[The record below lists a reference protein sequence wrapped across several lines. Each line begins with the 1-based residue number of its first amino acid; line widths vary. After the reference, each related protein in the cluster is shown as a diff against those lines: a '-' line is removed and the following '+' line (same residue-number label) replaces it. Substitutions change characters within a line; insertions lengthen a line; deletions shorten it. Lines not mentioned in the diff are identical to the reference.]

1 VEQLRDQKRAF
12 KPCFARAAFMLS
24 ALACIGLAQPL
35 KAQSASGD
43 ATVVVNQG
51 VNMVKNSDLHFGDFI
66 AGTIRSVFRMN
77 PATSTLDQRNGNA
90 ISIGG
95 APTVASFTALGAPL
109 TIVRITVAENR
120 IDIVRD
126 GGTET
131 MRVNRFRFDGARN
144 RSLDASG
151 ETTYQIGGQL
161 RIGANQM
168 GGTYRGVFNVT
179 IDYQ

>member
-1 VEQLRDQKRAF
+1 MRDQKRTF
-12 KPCFARAAFMLS
+12 KSGLARAAIMLCV
-24 ALACIGLAQPL
+24 LPFIGLAGPVQ
-35 KAQSASGD
+35 AQSASGD
-43 ATVVVNQG
+43 ATVVVNRG

-66 AGTIRSVFRMN
+66 AGTVRSVFRMN
-77 PATSTLDQRNGNA
+77 PTTSALNQRNGDA

-95 APTVASFTALGAPL
+95 APTAASFTAFGTPL
-109 TIVRITVAENR
+109 TSVRITVVENL

-131 MRVNRFRFDGARN
+131 MRVNRFRFDGPRN
-144 RSLDASG
+144 RFLDASG

-161 RIGANQM
+161 RIGANQV
-168 GGTYRGVFNVT
+168 GGTYRGAFNVT

>member
-1 VEQLRDQKRAF
+1 MEQVRDQKRAC
-12 KPCFARAAFMLS
+12 KPVFARAALMLP
-24 ALACIGLAQPL
+24 ALACIGLAQPAQ
-35 KAQSASGD
+35 AQSASGD

-66 AGTIRSVFRMN
+66 AGTIRSVFRMD
-77 PATSTLDQRNGNA
+77 PATGALDQRNGNA
-90 ISIGG
+90 TSIGG
-95 APTVASFTALGAPL
+95 APTVASFTAFGTPL
-109 TIVRITVAENR
+109 TSVQITVAENR

-131 MRVNRFRFDGARN
+131 MRVNRFRFDGPRN
-144 RSLDASG
+144 RTLDASG
-151 ETTYQIGGQL
+151 EANYQIGGQL
-161 RIGANQM
+161 RIGANQV

>member
-1 VEQLRDQKRAF
+1 MRDQKRTF
-12 KPCFARAAFMLS
+12 KSGLARAAIMLCV
-24 ALACIGLAQPL
+24 LPFIGLAGPVQ
-35 KAQSASGD
+35 AQSASGD

-51 VNMVKNSDLHFGDFI
+51 VNIVKNSDLHFGDFI

-77 PATSTLDQRNGNA
+77 PTTSALNQRNGDA

-95 APTVASFTALGAPL
+95 APTVASFTAFGTPL
-109 TIVRITVAENR
+109 TSVRITVAENR

-131 MRVNRFRFDGARN
+131 MRVNRFRFDGPRN
-144 RSLDASG
+144 RTLDASG
-151 ETTYQIGGQL
+151 EANYQIGGQL
-161 RIGANQM
+161 RIGANQV